1 MCSLAV
7 EFIRIM
13 MPSPSLAGKLGDL
26 NRLVVLQE
34 ELVVVLN
41 DINQNLSVIPGTTF
55 TLESSR
61 SHHLAVCSF
70 EMCMRYQ

>member
-1 MCSLAV
+1 MCSLAL
-7 EFIRIM
+7 EFIRVM
-13 MPSPSLAGKLGDL
+13 MPSPSLAGKLGVL

-55 TLESSR
+55 T
-61 SHHLAVCSF
+61 
-70 EMCMRYQ
+70 